1 MGPLLAL
8 GRILLAAIPTFF
20 LVWILYFYTT
30 RVFLRPLEKTLHE
43 RYQITGGRREIAE
56 RNLAITEQKA
66 AEYKEALRA
75 ARTELYRQQEQER
88 QQALER
94 RAEIVRQARQ
104 QAEETVAR
112 SRRELGEEVEE
123 AKKRLAAESEA
134 LAQSILQAILE
145 PAPGLAP
152 PPPARGSEGPL

>member
-8 GRILLAAIPTFF
+8 GKILLQAIPTFF

-30 RVFLRPLEKTLHE
+30 RVFLRPLERTLRE

-56 RNLAITEQKA
+56 RNLTVAEQKT
-66 AEYKEALRA
+66 AEYEEALRA
-75 ARTELYRQQEQER
+75 ARTEFYRHQEQER

-104 QAEETVAR
+104 RAEETVSRAR
-112 SRRELGEEVEE
+112 EELGEEVGD
-123 AKKRLAAESEA
+123 AKQRLAAESEA

-145 PAPGLAP
+145 PVPGLASP
-152 PPPARGSEGPL
+152 SPANRSGGSL